1 MFMAMTDI
9 LYSKLKT
16 MTQKEKIKKHL
27 MKGKSLT
34 AIQAL
39 NLFNCFRLAARI
51 ADLRNEGMKIYTENY
66 MLKSGKVIAKY
77 SLS

>member
-1 MFMAMTDI
+1 
-9 LYSKLKT
+9 

-27 MKGKSLT
+27 QKGKSIT

-51 ADLRNEGMKIYTENY
+51 ADLRNEGMKICTENCT
-66 MLKSGKVIAKY
+66 LKNGKNIAKY
-77 SLS
+77 SLN

>member
-1 MFMAMTDI
+1 MFMEMIDI

-51 ADLRNEGMKIYTENY
+51 ADLRNEGMKIITENFT
-66 MLKSGKVIAKY
+66 LKNGKNIAKY
-77 SLS
+77 TLN

>member
-1 MFMAMTDI
+1 MAMTDI